1 MLELIQSGPQ
11 HSDLNSGLLLL
22 VPHPCDEKCGLRK
35 PDLRDRNPGDSEL
48 GLLLL
53 LGACEDA
60 PVANEIKM
68 RLCR

>member
-1 MLELIQSGPQ
+1 MPELILSGPW
-11 HSDLNSGLLLL
+11 HPDLTSGLLLL

-53 LGACEDA
+53 LGACED
-60 PVANEIKM
+60 M
-68 RLCR
+68 HRLQMK